1 MRWRVQFGI
10 NGTND
15 VWKFCQIKIS
25 ATVYSGEYNV
35 CGVPLSG
42 VATRSVDAHSEE
54 RHNHN

>member
-1 MRWRVQFGI
+1 MMFG
-10 NGTND
+10 NFAKT
-15 VWKFCQIKIS
+15 KIS

-42 VATRSVDAHSEE
+42 AATPSVDAHSEE